1 MSRRGGNRF
10 VRVWLAPLV
19 LVVAVGVMAGLLFW
33 FYNSW
38 WVDPGRAPSSDQRA
52 ADGTTMFT
60 SAGMDYA
67 AATGVMII
75 RVSDESLDAEALGL
89 DDDEVRRVDPE
100 VPVEVRILGAD
111 GALVLDFVDAVS
123 VTTVD
128 GAISRV
134 ELEPWGSGRYREH
147 TALLDSRAETIG
159 WTEEDLARLE
169 ADLGDAQRASD
180 DGTYDAVLPPGRNIG
195 ADVTARLSID
205 LNAASATLLIIVEQ
219 LAGG

>member
-1 MSRRGGNRF
+1 MGRRGENRF

-19 LVVAVGVMAGLLFW
+19 LLVVVAAMAGILFW

-60 SAGMDYA
+60 AAGLDYA

-89 DDDEVRRVDPE
+89 DDDDVRRVDPE
-100 VPVEVRILGAD
+100 VPVEVRMLGAD
-111 GALVLDFVDAVS
+111 GALVLEFVDAVS
-123 VTTVD
+123 VTTAD
-128 GAISRV
+128 GEISRV

-147 TALLDSRAETIG
+147 TALLASRADTIG
-159 WTEEDLARLE
+159 WIDEDLAKLE
-169 ADLGDAQRASD
+169 TDLGEAQRASD
-180 DGTYDAVLPPGRNIG
+180 DGTYVAELPPGRKIG
-195 ADVTARLSID
+195 ADVTARLSVD
-205 LNAASATLLIIVEQ
+205 LNAASATLLIIVEP